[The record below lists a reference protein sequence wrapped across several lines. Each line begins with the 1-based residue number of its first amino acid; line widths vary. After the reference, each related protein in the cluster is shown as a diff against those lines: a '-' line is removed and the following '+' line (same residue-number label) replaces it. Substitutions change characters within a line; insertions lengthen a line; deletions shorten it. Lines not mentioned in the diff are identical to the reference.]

1 MTANTTYY
9 AILDEDSSLEHPVGV
24 FRRVKSENGQIDEAF
39 SRNLRWEFS
48 PLLYSAE
55 RGDTMYDFAEITE
68 AEANEIVDRIRTETN
83 QGDQGGETS

>member
-9 AILDEDSSLEHPVGV
+9 AILDEESSLDRPVGV
-24 FRRVKSENGQIDEAF
+24 FRRVKSESGQIDEVF
-39 SRNLRWEFS
+39 SRNLKWEFS

-68 AEANEIVDRIRTETN
+68 DEANQIVDRIRAAGG
-83 QGDQGGETS
+83 GDRQK

>member
-9 AILDEDSSLEHPVGV
+9 AILDENSSLDRPIGV
-24 FRRVKSENGQIDEAF
+24 FRRVKSENGQIDEVF
-39 SRNLRWEFS
+39 SRNLQWEFS

-68 AEANEIVDRIRTETN
+68 GEASEIVARIRAEAAAQAE
-83 QGDQGGETS
+83 

>member
-9 AILDEDSSLEHPVGV
+9 AILDEDSSLDRPVGV
-24 FRRVKSENGQIDEAF
+24 FRRVKSEKGQIDEVF

-55 RGDTMYDFAEITE
+55 RGDTMYDFVEITE
-68 AEANEIVDRIRTETN
+68 DEANEIVARIRADAAQTE
-83 QGDQGGETS
+83 

>member
-9 AILDEDSSLEHPVGV
+9 AILDENSSLDRPVGV
-24 FRRVKSENGQIDEAF
+24 FRRVISENGQIDEVF
-39 SRNLRWEFS
+39 SRNLQWEFS

-68 AEANEIVDRIRTETN
+68 DEANRIVARIRAEAAAQAE
-83 QGDQGGETS
+83 